1 MSNVLYLFD
10 GLEKTLLTY
19 LPPEQIARVKH
30 AYNTARN
37 AHEGQVRSS
46 GEPYIT
52 HPVAVAGILAEMRL
66 DYETVMAGLLHDVV
80 EDTPINAEHLRSLY
94 GETVTSLVLGV
105 TKLDKLQFHDHREA
119 QAENFRKMIMAMTSD
134 IRVILIKLADRTH
147 NMRTIGALRPD
158 KRRRIAKE
166 TLEIFA
172 PIANR
177 LGINS
182 IKNELQEL
190 GFEAMYPMRYKIFK
204 EAMRRAR
211 NNRKEIIKLLLADIS
226 GRLDETGIKYQV
238 QGREKHIYSIYQKM
252 VRKEIQFHEIMDVY
266 GFRIIV
272 DTVDNCY
279 RVLGQMHNLFKP
291 RPGGFK
297 DYIAIPK
304 INGYQSL
311 HTSLVG
317 PHGVPVEI
325 QIRTEYMDRMANQG
339 VAAHWFYKL
348 HGSEPADSSAQI
360 HAQRWIKS
368 LLELQQSAS
377 NSFEFIES
385 VKTDFFP
392 EEIYVFTPEG
402 KIYELPKGA
411 TPVDFA
417 YAVHSDIGG
426 HCIGSR
432 VDHHPFPLNRPLS
445 SGQTV
450 EILTSPV
457 SQPNAI
463 WLDSVVTSKA
473 RSKIRQYLK
482 GLKSEECQMLGRRL
496 LMKAMGNVRIE
507 SIPPERLAA
516 VLKEFS
522 KKDIRELY
530 VDIALGNIFT
540 VIAANRLLGRD
551 AQSGPPGMTGHA
563 PAQPSAVT
571 GTSGLNYV
579 FANCCLPIPG
589 DKIVA
594 HVNPGKGLVIH
605 ASNCSNLRASAQSE
619 QLLPVSWDM
628 NSACNEVFETG
639 LRIEMVNIQG
649 MIGEISN
656 AVSVCGANISQI
668 SSETKEGKVYILNLV
683 ITVRDRLHLANIMRR
698 IKSLNNINRVVRRK
712 G

>member
-1 MSNVLYLFD
+1 MSTVLYLFD
-10 GLEKTLLTY
+10 NLKKTLETY
-19 LPPEQIARVKH
+19 LPPEQIARIEQ
-30 AYNTARN
+30 AYTTAKN

-52 HPVAVAGILAEMRL
+52 HPVAVAHILADMKL
-66 DYETVMAGLLHDVV
+66 DHETIMAALLHDVV
-80 EDTPINAEHLRSLY
+80 EDTPINAEQLNSLF
-94 GETVTSLVLGV
+94 GETITHLVLGV
-105 TKLDKLQFHDHREA
+105 TKLDKLQFHDHKEA
-119 QAENFRKMIMAMTSD
+119 QAANFRKMIMAMTSD

-177 LGINS
+177 LGISS
-182 IKNELQEL
+182 IKNELEEL
-190 GFEAMYPMRYKIFK
+190 GFEAMYPMRYRILKD
-204 EAMRRAR
+204 AMKHAR
-211 NNRKEIIKLLLADIS
+211 NNRKEIIKSILADIN
-226 GRLDETGIKYQV
+226 GRLEETDIKYRI
-238 QGREKHIYSIYQKM
+238 QGREKHLYSIYMKM
-252 VRKEIQFHEIMDVY
+252 VKKEIQFHEIMDVY

-272 DTVDNCY
+272 NNVDTCY

-317 PHGVPVEI
+317 PHGIPIEI
-325 QIRTEYMDRMANQG
+325 QIRTDFMDQMANQG
-339 VAAHWFYKL
+339 VAAHWYYKTN
-348 HGSEPADSSAQI
+348 GSEIVDSSAQI
-360 HAQRWIKS
+360 HAQRWLKS

-402 KIYELPKGA
+402 KIYELPNGA

-417 YAVHSDIGG
+417 YAVHSDIGQ
-426 HCIGSR
+426 HCIGAR

-445 SGQTV
+445 SGQSV

-482 GLKSEECQMLGRRL
+482 GLKQEECQLLGKRL
-496 LMKAMGNVRIE
+496 LRNAMGSTRIE
-507 SIPPERLAA
+507 NIPQETIDK
-516 VLKEFS
+516 VLKEFVW
-522 KKDIRELY
+522 I
-530 VDIALGNIFT
+530 
-540 VIAANRLLGRD
+540 
-551 AQSGPPGMTGHA
+551 
-563 PAQPSAVT
+563 
-571 GTSGLNYV
+571 
-579 FANCCLPIPG
+579 LP
-589 DKIVA
+589 
-594 HVNPGKGLVIH
+594 
-605 ASNCSNLRASAQSE
+605 
-619 QLLPVSWDM
+619 
-628 NSACNEVFETG
+628 
-639 LRIEMVNIQG
+639 
-649 MIGEISN
+649 
-656 AVSVCGANISQI
+656 
-668 SSETKEGKVYILNLV
+668 
-683 ITVRDRLHLANIMRR
+683 
-698 IKSLNNINRVVRRK
+698 
-712 G
+712 